1 MTLPAFFRAPL
12 GSLMLGS
19 RMRSIWCVVLVLGC
33 GNDAAKPID
42 GAIDVAVDTARPD
55 ALLDAPAPP
64 AGAHRYVI
72 DHEHL
77 PTNNNEA
84 LMDGLD
90 LDNDTTVDNQLGMVE
105 ATFAGMGLSD
115 QPAVDHV
122 IDTAAVIML
131 ADLEAVDLTTASFT
145 IYDGANPMPAACN
158 GSADTTCR
166 HHLAGTATFD
176 VATTS
181 AHDTPLAG
189 AIAANV
195 FTGGPGQVH
204 FPVSLLGATVFLPLI
219 GARVKLTAITDTG
232 VTGVVAGGI
241 SQAVIDSTLI
251 PALRL
256 GITAQI
262 ANDCNALT
270 TPPAC
275 GCVDGTRGKMFLGL
289 LDANHDCAVTDDEI
303 KNNSLFMA
311 LLAPDVMIDGQMALS
326 MGVGVTGVHAAFTP

>member
-1 MTLPAFFRAPL
+1 
-12 GSLMLGS
+12 
-19 RMRSIWCVVLVLGC
+19 MRSIWCVVLVLGC

-72 DHEHL
+72 DHENL

-84 LMDGLD
+84 LMYGLD
-90 LDNDTTVDNQLGMVE
+90 LDNDATVDNQLGLVE
-105 ATFAGMGLSD
+105 GAFAGMGFDD
-115 QPAVDHV
+115 QAAVDHV
-122 IDTAAVIML
+122 IDTGAVIML
-131 ADLEAVDLTTASFT
+131 ADLEAADLTTAATASFT

-166 HHLAGTATFD
+166 HHLAGTAMFE

-189 AIAANV
+189 AVAANV

-204 FPVSLLGATVFLPLI
+204 FPVSLLGATVSLPLI

-251 PALRL
+251 PAIRL
-256 GITAQI
+256 GVTAQI
-262 ANDCNALT
+262 AADCSALT

-275 GCVDGTRGKMFLGL
+275 GCMDGSRGKTFLGL
-289 LDANHDCAVTDDEI
+289 LDANHDCVVTNDEI

-311 LLAPDVMIDGQMALS
+311 LLQPDVMIDNQMALS
-326 MGVGVTGVHAAFTP
+326 MGVGVTAVHAAFTP

>member
-1 MTLPAFFRAPL
+1 
-12 GSLMLGS
+12 
-19 RMRSIWCVVLVLGC
+19 MRSIWCVVLVLGC
-33 GNDAAKPID
+33 GNDAVKPID
-42 GAIDVAVDTARPD
+42 GAIDVAVDTAPPPD

-64 AGAHRYVI
+64 AGARRYVI

-77 PTNNNEA
+77 PTNSNEA
-84 LMDGLD
+84 LMYGLD
-90 LDNDTTVDNQLGMVE
+90 LDNDATVDNQFGMVE
-105 ATFAGMGLSD
+105 AAFAGMGFDD

-122 IDTAAVIML
+122 IDTGAVIML
-131 ADLEAVDLTTASFT
+131 ADLEAADLTTAATASFT
-145 IYDGANPMPAACN
+145 IYGGANPMPAACN

-189 AIAANV
+189 TVAANV

-204 FPVSLLGATVFLPLI
+204 FPVSLLGATVFMPLI
-219 GARVKLTAITDTG
+219 GARVKLTAITDSG
-232 VTGVVAGGI
+232 VTGVVAGAI
-241 SQAVIDSTLI
+241 SQTTIDSTLI
-251 PALRL
+251 PAIRL
-256 GITAQI
+256 GVTAQI
-262 ANDCNALT
+262 ANDCHALT

-275 GCVDGTRGKMFLGL
+275 GCVDGSRGKTFLSL
-289 LDANHDCAVTDDEI
+289 LDANQDCAVTNDEI

-311 LLAPDVMIDGQMALS
+311 LLATDVVIDGQPALS